1 MTFFR
6 QALKF
11 LTNRYNIIL
20 TILLV
25 AIFVTIRFFIQP
37 ILVDTNAT
45 WIFSSS
51 MQTLAALIAL
61 LPISYGYYINN
72 LDNEKSDDYDSYIV
86 ERLKR
91 DVYYEMMT
99 VIIYSLVV
107 IIVNLLS
114 LFNETNSYFSLII
127 ALLTVEGIGLIALY
141 IYRLFDPNKVRE
153 ILKEFDTTSTMDPN
167 QQTVSLDT
175 FITEYL
181 ELESTVKDFIS
192 NENDNEM
199 VDTLPLYDIVDNL
212 SKDFPE
218 LQEHYDTFKEII
230 FHRNNVIHN
239 YTETIVDYNKYAKI
253 LELKDVY
260 EKLNNQF
267 VQKKIFSNVISIR
280 KNVEKCL
287 HEYLMDAE
295 NADVE
300 IGTVPD
306 DYREDIVSLLHS
318 YFISDYYFSNS
329 LEDAHDVDFE
339 VIQNNY
345 SERKLLGLDIKSLQ
359 PKNLKSIATAY
370 FKRLN
375 QRYMY
380 LFLINFDSKKH
391 QFIIM
396 YKTKDHELRSLVVK

>member
-1 MTFFR
+1 MTLFR
-6 QALKF
+6 QAVKF

-20 TILLV
+20 TIVLIV
-25 AIFVTIRFFIQP
+25 IFVTIRFFVP
-37 ILVDTNAT
+37 LTLVDDNAT

-72 LDNEKSDDYDSYIV
+72 LDNVKSDDYDSYVV
-86 ERLKR
+86 ERLKS

-99 VIIYSLVV
+99 VIMYSLVV
-107 IIVNLLS
+107 IIINLLS
-114 LFNETNSYFSLII
+114 LFSNSNTYIALII
-127 ALLTVEGIGLIALY
+127 ALLTIEGIGLISLY

-153 ILKEFDTTSTMDPN
+153 ILKEFDTSSVIDPN
-167 QQTVSLDT
+167 QQHVSLDT

-181 ELESTVKDFIS
+181 ELETTVKDFIS

-218 LQEHYDTFKEII
+218 IQEYYDTFKEII

-239 YTETIVDYNKYAKI
+239 YTETVVDYAKYAKI

-267 VQKKIFSNVISIR
+267 VQKKIFANVISVR
-280 KNVEKCL
+280 KIVEKCL
-287 HEYLMDAE
+287 REYVLDTE

-318 YFISDYYFSNS
+318 YFISDYYFTNS

-359 PKNLKSIATAY
+359 PKNLRNIATSY
-370 FKRLN
+370 FQRLF
-375 QRYMY
+375 QRYAY
-380 LFLINFDSKKH
+380 IFLINYDSNKH

-396 YKTKDHELRSLVVK
+396 YKTKDHELRSIVVK